1 MLNLIKPT
9 IEVGKECIV
18 VSTIINNQLVKQRYI
33 GYSAKECY
41 RMFNQYIATGEYK
54 NN

>member
-1 MLNLIKPT
+1 MLNLVKPT
-9 IEVGKECIV
+9 IEVGKEFIV

-33 GYSAKECY
+33 GYSASECY
-41 RMFNQYIATGEYK
+41 QMFRKYIASGEYK